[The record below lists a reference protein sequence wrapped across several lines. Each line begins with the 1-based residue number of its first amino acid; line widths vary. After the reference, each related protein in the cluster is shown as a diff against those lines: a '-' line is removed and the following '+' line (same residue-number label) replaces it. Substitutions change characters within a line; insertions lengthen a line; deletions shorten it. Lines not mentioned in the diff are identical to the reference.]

1 MPYADPERRR
11 QFQREYKRKWRKA
24 QEKINPLR
32 GFKIYIC
39 PRFPHLRVGRDQ
51 FRDSF
56 LITANPWTQ
65 AQVEAH
71 PEFAVNIF
79 PLALNLELT
88 CVPTDDEE

>member
-1 MPYADPERRR
+1 MPYKDVKRRR
-11 QFQREYKRKWRKA
+11 AYNTRYKQRVRKA
-24 QEKINPLR
+24 RAKIHPLL
-32 GFKIYIC
+32 GFKIYVC

-88 CVPTDDEE
+88 RIPTDEEE

>member
-11 QFQREYKRKWRKA
+11 QFHREYKRRWRKA
-24 QEKINPLR
+24 RAKIHPLL

-39 PRFPHLRVGRDQ
+39 PRFPHLWVGRDQ

-56 LITANPWTQ
+56 LITDNREVQ

-71 PEFAVNIF
+71 REFGKAIF
-79 PLALNLELT
+79 PLAMDLT
-88 CVPTDDEE
+88 CTLREEEDE

>member
-11 QFQREYKRKWRKA
+11 AYNTRYKQRWRKA
-24 QEKINPLR
+24 RAKIHPLL
-32 GFKIYIC
+32 GFKIYVC
-39 PRFPHLRVGRDQ
+39 VRFPQLRVGRDQ

-56 LITANPWTQ
+56 LITENPELQ
-65 AQVEAH
+65 AEVERH